1 MRKKYLKAVSFSLIF
16 ALCFSLSTA
25 AAHTVSSE
33 CDISDIAV
41 AVTAPADET
50 GEGPAFSVNAK
61 SAVLIEVY
69 TGTVLFDQNSDEKL
83 PPASIT
89 KIMSLL
95 LIMEAIDSG
104 KISLSDTVSASEH
117 ASSMGGSQIW
127 LEVGETMTV
136 DELLKAAVIA
146 SANDATVALG
156 EKISGSEEEF
166 VRQMNKRAKEL
177 GMNDTEF
184 KNCTGLDAEGHLTTA
199 HDIALMSAELIKHD
213 LIKKYST
220 VWMDTLRN
228 GESELVNTNK
238 LVRFYS
244 GTTGLKTGTT
254 SNAGYCLSATAERD
268 NTSLV
273 AVIMSAPSS
282 NDRFANAKKLLDYGF
297 ANYKY
302 ICVSPEK
309 KEYPAIVK
317 DANEPTVNLVPSG
330 NLSLLFKKGNSQE
343 ITQEPQIDEN
353 ITAPVKKGQKLG
365 KIIVSSDNVQLG
377 SIDLICSENLDKI
390 SLKTVLSWFL
400 KGLFTP

>member
-50 GEGPAFSVNAK
+50 DEEPAFSVNAK
-61 SAVLIEVY
+61 SAVLMEVY

>member
-1 MRKKYLKAVSFSLIF
+1 MRKKYLKAVSFSLVF

-41 AVTAPADET
+41 AVTAPADEAD
-50 GEGPAFSVNAK
+50 EGPAFSVNAK
-61 SAVLIEVY
+61 SAVLMEVY

-220 VWMDTLRN
+220 VWMDTLRD

-273 AVIMSAPSS
+273 AVIMGAPSS

-302 ICVSPEK
+302 ICVNPEK

-330 NLSLLFKKGNSQE
+330 SLSLLFKKGNSQE

-377 SIDLICSENLDKI
+377 SIDLICSEDLDKI

>member
-1 MRKKYLKAVSFSLIF
+1 MKKIFSIAMAILIVF
-16 ALCFSLSTA
+16 TA
-25 AAHTVSSE
+25 AMTAEGERLTTPEELGKIKKAADV
-33 CDISDIAV
+33 DPNLTIS
-41 AVTAPADET
+41 
-50 GEGPAFSVNAK
+50 AK
-61 SAVLIEVY
+61 SAILIERS
-69 TGTVLFDQNSDEKL
+69 TGTVIFEHDADKQM

-89 KIMSLL
+89 KIMTLL
-95 LIMEAIDSG
+95 LVFEAMDEGKFTMETEI
-104 KISLSDTVSASEH
+104 SASEH
-117 ASSMGGSQIW
+117 ACSMGGSQIW
-127 LEVGETMTV
+127 LEPGEVFTV
-136 DELLKAAVIA
+136 NELLKAAAIS
-146 SANDATVALG
+146 SANDACVALG
-156 EKISGSEEEF
+156 EAVSGSEEAF
-166 VRQMNKRAKEL
+166 VELMNARAAEL
-177 GMNDTEF
+177 GMKNTVF

-199 HDIALMSAELIKHD
+199 YDVAVMSSALIKHD

-220 VWMDTLRN
+220 VWMDTLRD

-273 AVIMSAPSS
+273 AVIMGAPSS
-282 NDRFANAKKLLDYGF
+282 NDRFANAKKLLDHGF
-297 ANYKY
+297 ANYNY
-302 ICVSPEK
+302 ICVKPEK
-309 KEYPAIVK
+309 KVYAAIVK
-317 DANEPTVNLVPSG
+317 DAEEPTVNLVPSG
-330 NLSLLFKKGNSQE
+330 NLSLLFKKGSSQE

-365 KIIVSSDNVQLG
+365 KIIISSDNVQLG

>member
-50 GEGPAFSVNAK
+50 DEGPAFSVNAK
-61 SAVLIEVY
+61 SAVLMEVY

>member
-1 MRKKYLKAVSFSLIF
+1 MRKKYLKAVSFALIF

-33 CDISDIAV
+33 CDITDIAV
-41 AVTAPADET
+41 AVTAPADGT
-50 GEGPAFSVNAK
+50 DEGPAFSVNAK
-61 SAVLIEVY
+61 SAVLMEVY

-104 KISLSDTVSASEH
+104 KISLSDTVTASEH

-136 DELLKAAVIA
+136 DELLKATVIA

-184 KNCTGLDAEGHLTTA
+184 KNCTGLDAEGHLSTA
-199 HDIALMSAELIKHD
+199 HDVAVMSAELIKHD

-220 VWMDTLRN
+220 VWMDTLRD

-273 AVIMSAPSS
+273 AVIMGAPSS

-302 ICVSPEK
+302 ICVKPEK
-309 KEYPAIVK
+309 KVYAAIVK
-317 DANEPTVNLVPSG
+317 DAEEPTVNLVPSG
-330 NLSLLFKKGNSQE
+330 NLSLLFKKGSSQE

-353 ITAPVKKGQKLG
+353 ITAPVRKGQKLG
-365 KIIVSSDNVQLG
+365 KIIISSDNVQLG

>member
-1 MRKKYLKAVSFSLIF
+1 MRKKYLKAVSFSLVF

-41 AVTAPADET
+41 AVTAPADEAD
-50 GEGPAFSVNAK
+50 EGPAFSVNAK
-61 SAVLIEVY
+61 SAVLMEVY

-95 LIMEAIDSG
+95 LIMEAVDSG

-199 HDIALMSAELIKHD
+199 HDVAVMSAELIKHD

-220 VWMDTLRN
+220 VWMDTLRD

-330 NLSLLFKKGNSQE
+330 SLSLLFKKGNSQE

-377 SIDLICSENLDKI
+377 SIDLICSEDLDKI

>member
-1 MRKKYLKAVSFSLIF
+1 MRKKYLKAVSFSLVF

-41 AVTAPADET
+41 AVTAPADEAD
-50 GEGPAFSVNAK
+50 EGPAFSVNAK
-61 SAVLIEVY
+61 SAVLMEVY

-95 LIMEAIDSG
+95 LIMEAVDSG

-220 VWMDTLRN
+220 VWMDTLRD

-273 AVIMSAPSS
+273 AVIMGAPSS

-330 NLSLLFKKGNSQE
+330 SLSLLFKKGNSQE

-377 SIDLICSENLDKI
+377 SIDLICSEDLDKI

>member
-61 SAVLIEVY
+61 SAVLMEVY

>member
-1 MRKKYLKAVSFSLIF
+1 MRKKYLKAVSFALIF

-41 AVTAPADET
+41 TVTAPADET

-61 SAVLIEVY
+61 SAVLMEVY

-199 HDIALMSAELIKHD
+199 HDVAVMSAELIKHD

-220 VWMDTLRN
+220 VWMDTLRD

-273 AVIMSAPSS
+273 AVIMGAPSS
-282 NDRFANAKKLLDYGF
+282 NDRFANAKKLLDHGF

-302 ICVSPEK
+302 ICVKPEK
-309 KEYPAIVK
+309 KEYAAIVK
-317 DANEPTVNLVPSG
+317 DAEEPTVNLVPSG
-330 NLSLLFKKGNSQE
+330 NLSLLFKKGSSQE

-353 ITAPVKKGQKLG
+353 ITAPVRKGQKLG
-365 KIIVSSDNVQLG
+365 KIIISSDNVQLG